1 MREFRCLAE
10 YGIESSANLLNT
22 EWGETRLIASVR
34 GGEYLSVAFLLS
46 TFNSTLFY

>member
-22 EWGETRLIASVR
+22 EWGVGS
-34 GGEYLSVAFLLS
+34 GEWGVFKCCFP
-46 TFNSTLFY
+46 TQHF